1 VKDLNFRLRI
11 VCTLLAL
18 GIASGCP
25 PLNASVTTA
34 HLDASPTAINFG
46 EVLVGRTQTQSEMLT
61 NTSGVDVTIAQ
72 GWVNGNQFQVSGLN
86 LPLTVPSGASITFS
100 VIFIP
105 AMNGGVTGALNLTA
119 MVSSSQDP
127 NVDSAS
133 PLAIPLSGTG
143 IAVPGVLQAS
153 SLALSFGSVQVGS
166 SSTQSETLS
175 NSGDSTVTITEAS
188 LTASTF
194 SVSGLNL
201 PLSLIPGQSF
211 TIDVLFTPISA
222 GSATASISVISNA
235 SNSPLTITLS
245 GTGGSPGQLSVTPTN
260 SDFGSVVVGT
270 VASLPV
276 TLTATSSSVTVS
288 SITTSSPEF
297 TLSGS
302 PLPITLAAGQST
314 SLTFTFTP
322 QTSGTDAATI
332 YFISTASNSP
342 TLESLTGTGVL
353 SPTYKVDL
361 SWNPSTSAVVGY
373 NIYRSGTSG
382 GPYTKVNSAL
392 NATTTYTDDKVEGGL
407 TYFYVTTAVDANG
420 TESTY
425 SNQAQAVVPTP

>member
-1 VKDLNFRLRI
+1 VKDLNFRPTI
-11 VCTLLAL
+11 IFAVLAL
-18 GIASGCP
+18 AIGSVRP
-25 PLNASVTTA
+25 TLNASVTTA

-46 EVLVGRTQTQSEMLT
+46 DVLVGRSQTQSEIVT

-72 GWVNGNQFQVSGLN
+72 GSMNGSQFQVSGLT
-86 LPLTVPSGASITFS
+86 LPLTLPSGASITFN
-100 VIFIP
+100 VTFVP
-105 AMNGGVTGALNLTA
+105 TTNGGVTATLNLTA
-119 MVSSSQDP
+119 LVSSSQDP

-153 SLALSFGSVQVGS
+153 SLALSFGSLQVGS
-166 SSTQSETLS
+166 SSTQSETLI
-175 NSGDSTVTITEAS
+175 NSGDSTVIITEAN
-188 LTASTF
+188 LTGSAF

-211 TIDVLFTPISA
+211 TMDVLFTPISA
-222 GSATASISVISNA
+222 GSATGSISVISNA
-235 SNSPLTITLS
+235 SNSPLTISLS
-245 GTGGSPGQLSVTPTN
+245 GTGGSPGQLSVTPTTL
-260 SDFGSVVVGT
+260 DFGSVVVGT
-270 VASLPV
+270 SASLPV
-276 TLTATSSSVTVS
+276 TLAATSSSVTVS

-314 SLTFTFTP
+314 SLIFTFAP
-322 QTSGTDAATI
+322 QTSGIDAASI

-342 TLESLTGTGVL
+342 TLESLTGTGAL
-353 SPTYKVDL
+353 SQSHKVDL

-373 NIYRSGTSG
+373 NIYRSGNSG
-382 GPYTKVNSAL
+382 GPYSKINSAL
-392 NATTTYTDDKVEGGL
+392 SATTTYTDDQVQSGVI
-407 TYFYVTTAVDANG
+407 YFYVTTAVDVNG

-425 SNQAQAVVPTP
+425 SNQAQAVVPAP